1 MLYGKSKDDEFE
13 IKSIINNQNEILPN
27 QEINPIISL
36 TYNNIKNENKEYIL
50 HLKLVFK
57 NKSLNIKQNGFIL
70 KLIIEKSKQDKNS
83 FLTQKFNQN
92 DSESSSSSDND

>member
-1 MLYGKSKDDEFE
+1 M
-13 IKSIINNQNEILPN
+13 
-27 QEINPIISL
+27 ISL

-50 HLKLVFK
+50 PLKLVFK
-57 NKSLNIKQNGFIL
+57 NESLNIKQNGFIL